1 MYRLARWRDCAG
13 KDVLQV
19 RVIKDRA
26 GYLLMSEKSVL
37 RRWKEL
43 SVVKNEREEGRWIKA
58 GKSRSAEH

>member
-19 RVIKDRA
+19 RVIKGRA

-37 RRWKEL
+37 RRWKEYIEK
-43 SVVKNEREEGRWIKA
+43 VINEENER
-58 GKSRSAEH
+58 